1 MLARLFGFN
10 HTCGKINGKRIRGI
24 FPDMKDISKYY
35 KDLYGDMYDKDDMD
49 RRYESLLKR
58 HEELFG
64 VKEDDTMLFSTAGR
78 TELAGNH
85 TDHNLGLV
93 IAGTINLDTIAA
105 VSYRDDSKVIVNSE
119 GFPEVVVDI
128 EDLEVR
134 EDEKN
139 TTHALLRGIA
149 RAFKDRGLR
158 IGGWQANTTTRVLKG
173 SGLSSS
179 AAIEVLCAEIFNNL
193 FNKDALP
200 PVELAK
206 ISQYAENVYFGK
218 PSGLMDQIGCAQG
231 GVIGIDFRDNRNPVL
246 TPIDIDFEKFG
257 YDLVIVDTK
266 GNHAD
271 LTGEYA
277 AVPNEMKEVA
287 AFFGATCL
295 REVDYEEFIDRLPE
309 LRTAIGNDRAI
320 LRAIHFFNENL
331 RVENMLECLKD
342 DDIEGYLFYVEE
354 SGNSSFKYLQNVYP
368 AINVK
373 EQGLS
378 LALALTE
385 DYLDGDGVCRVHG
398 GGFAGTI
405 QAYIPQNLTED
416 YSDFMDS
423 IFGEGST
430 TVLAIRKRPTC
441 RLV

>member
-1 MLARLFGFN
+1 
-10 HTCGKINGKRIRGI
+10 
-24 FPDMKDISKYY
+24 MKDISSLYSE
-35 KDLYGDMYDKDDMD
+35 LYGERYSKEAMDKRFQALLD
-49 RRYESLLKR
+49 RHK
-58 HEELFG
+58 ELFG
-64 VKEDDTMLFSTAGR
+64 RSEDETMLFSTAGR

-105 VSYRDDSKVIVNSE
+105 VSLRDDSTVIVNSE

-128 EDLEVR
+128 SDLEVR
-134 EDEKN
+134 EEEKN
-139 TTHALLRGIA
+139 TTQSLLRGIA
-149 RAFKDRGLR
+149 KAFKDRGLKV
-158 IGGWQANTTTRVLKG
+158 GGWQANTTTRVLKG

-193 FNKDALP
+193 FNDDVLA

-231 GVIGIDFRDNRNPVL
+231 GIVGIDFADNANPVL
-246 TPIDIDFEKFG
+246 TPLDVNFEDYG

-277 AVPNEMKEVA
+277 AVPAEMKQVA
-287 AFFGATCL
+287 AYFGADCL
-295 REVDYEEFIDRLPE
+295 RKVDYEEFIEKLPQ
-309 LRTAIGNDRAI
+309 LREAVSNDRAI
-320 LRAIHFFNENL
+320 LRAIHFFDENM
-331 RVENMLECLKD
+331 RVEAMLDCLKEK
-342 DDIEGYLFYVEE
+342 DIDGYLYYVEE

-385 DYLDGDGVCRVHG
+385 DFLSGEGACRVHG

-405 QAYIPQNLTED
+405 QAYIPKELTDD
-416 YSDFMDS
+416 YIDFMDS
-423 IFGEGST
+423 VFGEGSA

-441 RLV
+441 RLC

>member
-1 MLARLFGFN
+1 
-10 HTCGKINGKRIRGI
+10 
-24 FPDMKDISKYY
+24 MKDISSLYSE
-35 KDLYGDMYDKDDMD
+35 LYGERYSKEAMDKRFQALLD
-49 RRYESLLKR
+49 RHK
-58 HEELFG
+58 ELFG
-64 VKEDDTMLFSTAGR
+64 RSEDETMLFSTAGR

-105 VSYRDDSKVIVNSE
+105 VSLRDDSTVIVNSE

-128 EDLEVR
+128 SDLEVR
-134 EDEKN
+134 EEEKN
-139 TTHALLRGIA
+139 TTQSLLRGIA
-149 RAFKDRGLR
+149 KAFKDRGLKV
-158 IGGWQANTTTRVLKG
+158 GGWQANTTTRVLKG

-193 FNKDALP
+193 FNDDVLA

-231 GVIGIDFRDNRNPVL
+231 GIVGIDFADNANPVL
-246 TPIDIDFEKFG
+246 TPLDVNFEDYG

-277 AVPNEMKEVA
+277 AVPAEMKQVA
-287 AFFGATCL
+287 AYFGADCL
-295 REVDYEEFIDRLPE
+295 RKVDYEEFIEKLPQ
-309 LRTAIGNDRAI
+309 LREAVSNDRAI
-320 LRAIHFFNENL
+320 LRAIHFFDENM
-331 RVENMLECLKD
+331 RVEAMLDCLKEK
-342 DDIEGYLFYVEE
+342 DIDGYLYYVEE

-385 DYLDGDGVCRVHG
+385 DFLSGEGACRVHG

-405 QAYIPQNLTED
+405 QAYIPKELTED
-416 YSDFMDS
+416 YIDFMDS
-423 IFGEGST
+423 VFGEGSA

-441 RLV
+441 RLC

>member
-1 MLARLFGFN
+1 
-10 HTCGKINGKRIRGI
+10 
-24 FPDMKDISKYY
+24 MKDISNLYSE
-35 KDLYGDMYDKDDMD
+35 LYGERYSKEAMDKRFQALLD
-49 RRYESLLKR
+49 RHK
-58 HEELFG
+58 ELFG
-64 VKEDDTMLFSTAGR
+64 GSEDETMLFSTAGR

-105 VSYRDDSKVIVNSE
+105 VSLRDDSTVIVNSE

-128 EDLEVR
+128 SDLEVR
-134 EDEKN
+134 EEEKN
-139 TTHALLRGIA
+139 TTQSLLRGIA
-149 RAFKDRGLR
+149 KAFKDRGLKV
-158 IGGWQANTTTRVLKG
+158 GGWQANTTTRVLKG

-193 FNKDALP
+193 FNDDVLA

-231 GVIGIDFRDNRNPVL
+231 GIVGIDFADNTNPVL
-246 TPIDIDFEKFG
+246 TPLDVNFEDYG

-277 AVPNEMKEVA
+277 AVPAEMKQVA
-287 AFFGATCL
+287 AYFGADCL
-295 REVDYEEFIDRLPE
+295 RKVDYEEFIEKLPQ
-309 LRTAIGNDRAI
+309 LREAVSNDRAI
-320 LRAIHFFNENL
+320 LRAIHFFDENM
-331 RVENMLECLKD
+331 RVEAMLDCLKEK
-342 DDIEGYLFYVEE
+342 DIDGYLYYVEE

-385 DYLDGDGVCRVHG
+385 DFLSGEGACRVHG

-405 QAYIPQNLTED
+405 QAYIPKELTDD
-416 YSDFMDS
+416 YIDFMDS
-423 IFGEGST
+423 VFGEGSA

-441 RLV
+441 RLC

>member
-1 MLARLFGFN
+1 
-10 HTCGKINGKRIRGI
+10 
-24 FPDMKDISKYY
+24 MKDISNLYSE
-35 KDLYGDMYDKDDMD
+35 LYGERYSKEAMDKRFQALLD
-49 RRYESLLKR
+49 RHK
-58 HEELFG
+58 ELFG
-64 VKEDDTMLFSTAGR
+64 RSEDETMLFSTAGR

-105 VSYRDDSKVIVNSE
+105 VSLRDDSTVIVSSE

-128 EDLEVR
+128 SDLEVR
-134 EDEKN
+134 EEEKN
-139 TTHALLRGIA
+139 TTQSLLRGIA
-149 RAFKDRGLR
+149 KAFKDRGLKV
-158 IGGWQANTTTRVLKG
+158 GGWQANTTTRVLKG

-193 FNKDALP
+193 FNDDVLA

-231 GVIGIDFRDNRNPVL
+231 GIVGIDFADNANPVL
-246 TPIDIDFEKFG
+246 TPLDVNFEDYG

-277 AVPNEMKEVA
+277 AVPAEMKQVA
-287 AFFGATCL
+287 AYFGADCL
-295 REVDYEEFIDRLPE
+295 RKVDYEEFIEKLPQ
-309 LRTAIGNDRAI
+309 LREAVSNDRAI
-320 LRAIHFFNENL
+320 LRAIHFFDENM
-331 RVENMLECLKD
+331 RVEAMLDCLKEK
-342 DDIEGYLFYVEE
+342 DIDGYLYYVEE

-385 DYLDGDGVCRVHG
+385 DFLSGEGACRVHG

-405 QAYIPQNLTED
+405 QAYIPKELTDD
-416 YSDFMDS
+416 YIDFMDS
-423 IFGEGST
+423 VFGEGSA

-441 RLV
+441 RLC

>member
-1 MLARLFGFN
+1 
-10 HTCGKINGKRIRGI
+10 
-24 FPDMKDISKYY
+24 MKDISNLYSE
-35 KDLYGDMYDKDDMD
+35 LYGERYSKEAMDKRFQALLD
-49 RRYESLLKR
+49 RHK
-58 HEELFG
+58 ELFG
-64 VKEDDTMLFSTAGR
+64 RSEDETMLFSTAGR

-105 VSYRDDSKVIVNSE
+105 VSLRDDSTVIVNSE

-128 EDLEVR
+128 SDLEVR
-134 EDEKN
+134 EEEKN
-139 TTHALLRGIA
+139 TTQSLLRGIA
-149 RAFKDRGLR
+149 KAFKDRGMKV
-158 IGGWQANTTTRVLKG
+158 GGWQANTTTRVLKG

-193 FNKDALP
+193 FNDDVLA

-231 GVIGIDFRDNRNPVL
+231 GIVGIDFADNANPVL
-246 TPIDIDFEKFG
+246 TPLDVNFEDYG

-277 AVPNEMKEVA
+277 AVPAEMKQVA
-287 AFFGATCL
+287 AYFGADCL
-295 REVDYEEFIDRLPE
+295 RKVDYEEFIEKLPQ
-309 LRTAIGNDRAI
+309 LREAVSNDRAI
-320 LRAIHFFNENL
+320 LRAIHFFDENM
-331 RVENMLECLKD
+331 RVEAMLDCLKEK
-342 DDIEGYLFYVEE
+342 DIDGYLYYVEE

-385 DYLDGDGVCRVHG
+385 DFLSGEGACRVHG

-405 QAYIPQNLTED
+405 QAYIPKELTDD
-416 YSDFMDS
+416 YIDFMDS
-423 IFGEGST
+423 VFGEGSA

-441 RLV
+441 RLC

>member
-1 MLARLFGFN
+1 
-10 HTCGKINGKRIRGI
+10 
-24 FPDMKDISKYY
+24 MKDISNLYSE
-35 KDLYGDMYDKDDMD
+35 LYGERYSKEAMDKRFQALLD
-49 RRYESLLKR
+49 RHK
-58 HEELFG
+58 ELFG
-64 VKEDDTMLFSTAGR
+64 RSEDETMLFSTAGR

-105 VSYRDDSKVIVNSE
+105 VSLRDDSTVIVNSE

-128 EDLEVR
+128 SDLEVR
-134 EDEKN
+134 EEEKN
-139 TTHALLRGIA
+139 TTQSLLRGIA
-149 RAFKDRGLR
+149 KAFKDRGLKV
-158 IGGWQANTTTRVLKG
+158 GGWQANTTTRVLKG

-193 FNKDALP
+193 FNDDVLA

-231 GVIGIDFRDNRNPVL
+231 GIVGIDFADNANPVL
-246 TPIDIDFEKFG
+246 TPLDVNFEDYG

-277 AVPNEMKEVA
+277 AVPAEMKQVA
-287 AFFGATCL
+287 AYFGADCL
-295 REVDYEEFIDRLPE
+295 RKVDYEEFIDKLPQ
-309 LRTAIGNDRAI
+309 LREAVSNDRAI
-320 LRAIHFFNENL
+320 LRAIHFFDENM
-331 RVENMLECLKD
+331 RVEAMLDCLKEK
-342 DDIEGYLFYVEE
+342 DIDGYLYYVEE

-385 DYLDGDGVCRVHG
+385 DFLSGEGACRVHG

-405 QAYIPQNLTED
+405 QAYIPKELTDD
-416 YSDFMDS
+416 YIDFMDS
-423 IFGEGST
+423 VFGEGSA

-441 RLV
+441 RLC

>member
-1 MLARLFGFN
+1 MLESKKNRS
-10 HTCGKINGKRIRGI
+10 
-24 FPDMKDISKYY
+24 FPMKDISNLYSE
-35 KDLYGDMYDKDDMD
+35 LYGERYSKEAMDKRFQALLD
-49 RRYESLLKR
+49 RHK
-58 HEELFG
+58 ELFG
-64 VKEDDTMLFSTAGR
+64 RSEDETMLFSTAGR

-105 VSYRDDSKVIVNSE
+105 VSLRDDSTVIVNSE

-128 EDLEVR
+128 SDLEVR
-134 EDEKN
+134 EEEKN
-139 TTHALLRGIA
+139 TTQSLLRGIA
-149 RAFKDRGLR
+149 KAFKDRGLKV
-158 IGGWQANTTTRVLKG
+158 GGWQANTTTRVLKG

-193 FNKDALP
+193 FNDDVLA

-231 GVIGIDFRDNRNPVL
+231 GIVGIDFADNANPVL
-246 TPIDIDFEKFG
+246 TPLDVNFEDYG

-277 AVPNEMKEVA
+277 AVPAEMKQVA
-287 AFFGATCL
+287 AYFGADCL
-295 REVDYEEFIDRLPE
+295 RKVDYEEFIEKLPQ
-309 LRTAIGNDRAI
+309 LREAVSNDRAI
-320 LRAIHFFNENL
+320 LRAIHFFDENM
-331 RVENMLECLKD
+331 RVEAMLDCLKEK
-342 DDIEGYLFYVEE
+342 DIDGYLYYVEE

-385 DYLDGDGVCRVHG
+385 DFLSGEGACRVHG

-405 QAYIPQNLTED
+405 QAYIPKELTDD
-416 YSDFMDS
+416 YIDFMDS
-423 IFGEGST
+423 VFGEGSA

-441 RLV
+441 RLC

>member
-1 MLARLFGFN
+1 
-10 HTCGKINGKRIRGI
+10 
-24 FPDMKDISKYY
+24 MKDISHLY
-35 KDLYGDMYDKDDMD
+35 KDLYGDKYDRNDMD
-49 RRYESLLKR
+49 QRYESLLRR

-64 VKEDDTMLFSTAGR
+64 VSEDKVALFSTAGR

-85 TDHNLGLV
+85 TDHNLGMV

-105 VSYRDDSKVIVNSE
+105 VSLRDDSKVIVNSE

-128 EDLEVR
+128 TDLEVKK
-134 EDEKN
+134 EEEN

-149 RAFKDRGLR
+149 KAFTDRGIK

-193 FNKDALP
+193 FNEDKLE

-231 GVIGIDFRDNRNPVL
+231 GVVGIDFKDNKNPVL
-246 TPIDIDFEKFG
+246 TPIAVDFEKFG

-277 AVPNEMKEVA
+277 AVPVEMKEVA
-287 AFFGATCL
+287 AFFGKSVL
-295 REVDYEEFIDRLPE
+295 REVDYEEFIDSLPL
-309 LRTAIGNDRAI
+309 LREKIKNDRAI
-320 LRAIHFFNENL
+320 LRAFHYFNENL
-331 RVENMLECLKD
+331 RVKAMLDCLKED
-342 DDIEGYLFYVEE
+342 DFDSYLYYVEE

-378 LALALTE
+378 LALAVSE
-385 DYLDGDGVCRVHG
+385 DFLYGEGVCRVHG

-405 QAYIPQNLTED
+405 QAYVPKDLTEA
-416 YSDFMDS
+416 YIELIDS
-423 IFGEGST
+423 IFGPGSA
-430 TVLAIRKRPTC
+430 TVLAIRKKPTC
-441 RLV
+441 RLI

>member
-1 MLARLFGFN
+1 
-10 HTCGKINGKRIRGI
+10 
-24 FPDMKDISKYY
+24 MKDISHLY
-35 KDLYGDMYDKDDMD
+35 KDLYGDKYDRNDMD
-49 RRYESLLKR
+49 QRYESLLRR

-64 VKEDDTMLFSTAGR
+64 VSEDKIALFSTAGR

-85 TDHNLGLV
+85 TDHNLGMV

-105 VSYRDDSKVIVNSE
+105 VSLRDDSKVIVNSE

-128 EDLEVR
+128 TDLEVKK
-134 EDEKN
+134 EEEN

-149 RAFKDRGLR
+149 KAFTDRGIK

-193 FNKDALP
+193 FNEDKLE

-231 GVIGIDFRDNRNPVL
+231 GVVGIDFRDNKNPVL
-246 TPIDIDFEKFG
+246 TPIAIDFEKFG

-277 AVPNEMKEVA
+277 AVPVEMKEVA
-287 AFFGATCL
+287 AFFGKSVL
-295 REVDYEEFIDRLPE
+295 REVDYEEFIDSLPRLRE
-309 LRTAIGNDRAI
+309 KIKNDRAI
-320 LRAIHFFNENL
+320 LRAFHYFNENL
-331 RVENMLECLKD
+331 RVKAMLDCLKED
-342 DDIEGYLFYVEE
+342 DFDSYLYYVEE

-378 LALALTE
+378 LALAVSE
-385 DYLDGDGVCRVHG
+385 DFLYGEGVCRVHG

-405 QAYIPQNLTED
+405 QAYVPKDLTED
-416 YSDFMDS
+416 YIELIDS
-423 IFGEGST
+423 IFGPGSA
-430 TVLAIRKRPTC
+430 TVLAIRKKPTC

>member
-1 MLARLFGFN
+1 
-10 HTCGKINGKRIRGI
+10 
-24 FPDMKDISKYY
+24 MKDISNLYSE
-35 KDLYGDMYDKDDMD
+35 LYGERYSKEAMDKRFQALLD
-49 RRYESLLKR
+49 RHK
-58 HEELFG
+58 ELFG
-64 VKEDDTMLFSTAGR
+64 RSEDETMLFSTAGR

-105 VSYRDDSKVIVNSE
+105 VSLRDDSTVIVNSE

-128 EDLEVR
+128 SDLEVR
-134 EDEKN
+134 EEEKN
-139 TTHALLRGIA
+139 TTQSLLRGIA
-149 RAFKDRGLR
+149 KAFKDRGLKV
-158 IGGWQANTTTRVLKG
+158 GGWQANTTTRVLKG

-193 FNKDALP
+193 FNDDVLA

-231 GVIGIDFRDNRNPVL
+231 GIVGIDFADNANPVL
-246 TPIDIDFEKFG
+246 TPLDVNFEDYG

-277 AVPNEMKEVA
+277 AVPAEMKQVA
-287 AFFGATCL
+287 AYFGADCL
-295 REVDYEEFIDRLPE
+295 RKVDYEEFIEKLPK
-309 LRTAIGNDRAI
+309 LREAVSNDRAI
-320 LRAIHFFNENL
+320 LRAIHFFDENM
-331 RVENMLECLKD
+331 RVEAMLDCLKEK
-342 DDIEGYLFYVEE
+342 DIDGYLYYVEE

-368 AINVK
+368 AINVR

-385 DYLDGDGVCRVHG
+385 DFLSGEGACRVHG

-405 QAYIPQNLTED
+405 QAYIPKELTDD
-416 YSDFMDS
+416 YIDFMDS
-423 IFGEGST
+423 VFGEGSA

-441 RLV
+441 RLC

>member
-1 MLARLFGFN
+1 
-10 HTCGKINGKRIRGI
+10 
-24 FPDMKDISKYY
+24 MKDISNLYSE
-35 KDLYGDMYDKDDMD
+35 LYGERYSKEAMGKRFQALLD
-49 RRYESLLKR
+49 RHK
-58 HEELFG
+58 ELFG
-64 VKEDDTMLFSTAGR
+64 RSEDETMLFSTAGR
-78 TELAGNH
+78 TELA
-85 TDHNLGLV
+85 LGLV

-105 VSYRDDSKVIVNSE
+105 VSLRDDSTIIVNSE

-128 EDLEVR
+128 SDLEVR
-134 EDEKN
+134 EEEKN
-139 TTHALLRGIA
+139 TTQSLLRGIA
-149 RAFKDRGLR
+149 KAFKDRGLKV
-158 IGGWQANTTTRVLKG
+158 GGWQANTTTRVLKG

-193 FNKDALP
+193 FNDDVLA

-231 GVIGIDFRDNRNPVL
+231 GIVGIDFADKANPVL
-246 TPIDIDFEKFG
+246 TPLDVNFEDYG

-277 AVPNEMKEVA
+277 AVPAEMKQVA
-287 AFFGATCL
+287 AYFGADCL
-295 REVDYEEFIDRLPE
+295 RKVDYEEFIEKLPQ
-309 LRTAIGNDRAI
+309 LREAVSNDRAI
-320 LRAIHFFNENL
+320 LRAIHFFDENM
-331 RVENMLECLKD
+331 RVEAMLDCLKEK
-342 DDIEGYLFYVEE
+342 DIDGYLYYVEE

-385 DYLDGDGVCRVHG
+385 DFLSGEGACRVHG

-405 QAYIPQNLTED
+405 QAYIPKELTDD
-416 YSDFMDS
+416 YIDFMDS
-423 IFGEGST
+423 VFGEGSA

-441 RLV
+441 RLC